1 MHAYAGIA
9 SRVFVVVRSCRFDY
23 HPQQYVAGVMEE
35 DDPSHASRPLI
46 GSPVDAGRSFT
57 LYLYDR
63 EKHHVSRGWCSGCW
77 VMCHV
82 CVIACVA
89 AVDEGLWGARL

>member
-1 MHAYAGIA
+1 MWRVACLCCVSVSMSVLVDMQAIP
-9 SRVFVVVRSCRFDY
+9 SRMCVCGCRFDY

-82 CVIACVA
+82 CVM
-89 AVDEGLWGARL
+89 

>member
-1 MHAYAGIA
+1 MSVLVDMQAIP
-9 SRVFVVVRSCRFDY
+9 SRVCVCGCRFDY

-82 CVIACVA
+82 CVM
-89 AVDEGLWGARL
+89 

>member
-1 MHAYAGIA
+1 
-9 SRVFVVVRSCRFDY
+9 
-23 HPQQYVAGVMEE
+23 MEE

-63 EKHHVSRGWCSGCW
+63 EKHHVSHGSWSGWLVACPHACTLSREGWAGQLGC
-77 VMCHV
+77 VGRELVLMEELR
-82 CVIACVA
+82 A
-89 AVDEGLWGARL
+89 